1 MQKKMCARKK
11 KEKSIPATPI
21 AKGDELPPG
30 IIRDDG
36 PGNPPLPLLL
46 PTSKSGMVGENS
58 PKSVTGGDGDGAGRR
73 KNGES
78 IGGPVPPPPP
88 PPPLRTGEAASH
100 AASGAPRSGRGL
112 QRKGPNPGAPIG
124 GGGGG
129 GVRDSSVETASWWC
143 CGCGSGGGG
152 GGGGGW
158 LGRRWRRR
166 IQTELSGSGC
176 CCCGGGRRRWW
187 W

>member
-78 IGGPVPPPPP
+78 IGGPVPPPP
-88 PPPLRTGEAASH
+88 AA
-100 AASGAPRSGRGL
+100 AD
-112 QRKGPNPGAPIG
+112 
-124 GGGGG
+124 GGG
-129 GVRDSSVETASWWC
+129 GVPRGERRATQRARAPAEGPNQGRPSGRRRRRRADSSVETASWWC

-152 GGGGGW
+152 GE
-158 LGRRWRRR
+158 GRLVGEEVEAADPDGVERV
-166 IQTELSGSGC
+166 GC

>member
-88 PPPLRTGEAASH
+88 PPPLRTGRRRPTRRAARHAAARAPAEGTESGRPSGRRRRRRAGLVGGDGVVVVLRLRERRRGRGRGRLVGEEVEAAD
-100 AASGAPRSGRGL
+100 PD
-112 QRKGPNPGAPIG
+112 
-124 GGGGG
+124 
-129 GVRDSSVETASWWC
+129 GVERV
-143 CGCGSGGGG
+143 
-152 GGGGGW
+152 
-158 LGRRWRRR
+158 
-166 IQTELSGSGC
+166 GC

>member
-88 PPPLRTGEAASH
+88 PPLRTGEAASH

-124 GGGGG
+124 GGGRWMDGFA
-129 GVRDSSVETASWWC
+129 RNRRRNFWC
-143 CGCGSGGGG
+143 VLGCGFSFFLCFT
-152 GGGGGW
+152 
-158 LGRRWRRR
+158 LGVGEDEERKKK
-166 IQTELSGSGC
+166 QEKEEDLD
-176 CCCGGGRRRWW
+176 
-187 W
+187 

>member
-88 PPPLRTGEAASH
+88 PPPLRRSGDVGEGRRGEDGEASPERGGEAAD
-100 AASGAPRSGRGL
+100 AMAGDEMKP
-112 QRKGPNPGAPIG
+112 
-124 GGGGG
+124 
-129 GVRDSSVETASWWC
+129 
-143 CGCGSGGGG
+143 
-152 GGGGGW
+152 
-158 LGRRWRRR
+158 
-166 IQTELSGSGC
+166 
-176 CCCGGGRRRWW
+176 
-187 W
+187 